1 MSAFRA
7 SLLMLGV
14 APAAAAVRGTADR
27 QGFLSTREGMRP
39 EVVALSLGKVEDEW
53 KNQYHLYVECNQSA
67 SSEAEARRCLDAPKA
82 FERSCSKIVTA
93 MVEASGGNRE
103 NVHEYMAD
111 VCSEPRL
118 QGWRQGRC
126 EILAATVLAS
136 MSPDSY
142 SNREAL
148 NTQPLCVSF
157 WSRFSAE
164 EEEQMKLE
172 RTQVEARQ
180 KKEQEER
187 EAEEKRMAEQEA
199 QQDAEQKRIQAEEAE
214 KEAQAQAEE
223 KRKEEAEKA
232 EAEAAAAKLTLK
244 QHEEAATSEPPTT
257 ASPPQTIS
265 VAASSAAA
273 SAPASANATAQA
285 PAQIPAPNATAHQ
298 SDLAVAAVADNTTV
312 PNATA
317 AAANGTAK

>member
-1 MSAFRA
+1 MSAFCA

-14 APAAAAVRGTADR
+14 APAAAAARGTTDR
-27 QGFLSTREGMRP
+27 QGFLSAREGIRP
-39 EVVALSLGKVEDEW
+39 EVVALSLSKVEDEW
-53 KNQYHLYVECNQSA
+53 KNQYNLYVECNQTA

-82 FERSCSKIVTA
+82 FERSCSKIVAA

-111 VCSEPRL
+111 VCSEPQL

-148 NTQPLCVSF
+148 NTRPLCVSF

-172 RTQVEARQ
+172 RARVEARQ

-187 EAEEKRMAEQEA
+187 EAEEKRMAEQEG
-199 QQDAEQKRIQAEEAE
+199 QQEAEQARIHAEEAE
-214 KEAQAQAEE
+214 KEAQARAEE

-244 QHEEAATSEPPTT
+244 QHQEEA
-257 ASPPQTIS
+257 
-265 VAASSAAA
+265 AASSAVA

-285 PAQIPAPNATAHQ
+285 PEQIPAPNATAQQ